1 MEFSLMTETSPK
13 ACAVKGA
20 VKAVVLLEFSSASL
34 LNTQE
39 KCSYTN
45 PPPSQPSPEHG
56 LIFQW
61 KPLYSYLRI
70 FARVK
75 Y

>member
-1 MEFSLMTETSPK
+1 MMEFSLMTETSLK
-13 ACAVKGA
+13 ACAVKEA

-45 PPPSQPSPEHG
+45 PPLTTISRAWPDISKET
-56 LIFQW
+56 F
-61 KPLYSYLRI
+61 
-70 FARVK
+70 V
-75 Y
+75 